1 MISSVII
8 IMRILRAGRNGVVG
22 ASRTKKKKKKREM
35 SFLWEA
41 VFLWFPNPV
50 SEREEFH

>member
-1 MISSVII
+1 MESLV
-8 IMRILRAGRNGVVG
+8 LLGQ
-22 ASRTKKKKKKREM
+22 KKKKRDM

-41 VFLWFPNPV
+41 VCLWFPNPV